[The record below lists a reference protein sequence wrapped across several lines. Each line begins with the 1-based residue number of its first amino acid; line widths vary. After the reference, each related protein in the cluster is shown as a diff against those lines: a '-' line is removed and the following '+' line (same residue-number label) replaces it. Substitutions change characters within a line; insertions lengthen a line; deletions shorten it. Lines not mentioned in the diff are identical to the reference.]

1 MSAFNVLQL
10 ELDSVF
16 LFLNSSTET
25 GFSLLLCVYFLSAVL
40 QFGHTTIVTQQV
52 VYVAIRTPK
61 HSSLAL
67 HYLVQGHLFSPFC
80 HLLDFRGFPCWA
92 LAYFVLTYFQNH
104 RGPCSKRFEQSFRRL
119 CCKLRVFFF
128 LLFFFCS
135 WYVLENTL
143 FTNGLFWKV
152 KLHRC

>member
-25 GFSLLLCVYFLSAVL
+25 WFSFLACVYFLSAVIQL
-40 QFGHTTIVTQQV
+40 DHTTIVTQQV

-67 HYLVQGHLFSPFC
+67 HCLGQGHLFFSFLPPAGFQ
-80 HLLDFRGFPCWA
+80 GFPCWA
-92 LAYFVLTYFQNH
+92 LAYFVLT
-104 RGPCSKRFEQSFRRL
+104 
-119 CCKLRVFFF
+119 
-128 LLFFFCS
+128 
-135 WYVLENTL
+135 
-143 FTNGLFWKV
+143 
-152 KLHRC
+152 